1 MKKEIKKKAES
12 SDSEY
17 SSPIKH
23 KNTSDVDEKVKY
35 LSILKMKKIL
45 KNKIIINFHEC
56 GSISLGYI
64 DSI

>member
-35 LSILKMKKIL
+35 LKIEN
-45 KNKIIINFHEC
+45 KNKN
-56 GSISLGYI
+56 SKSKL
-64 DSI
+64 

>member
-35 LSILKMKKIL
+35 LKIEN
-45 KNKIIINFHEC
+45 KNKNSKSKLLLTFLIAVLFQ
-56 GSISLGYI
+56 
-64 DSI
+64 

>member
-35 LSILKMKKIL
+35 LNIENE
-45 KNKIIINFHEC
+45 KNTQK
-56 GSISLGYI
+56 
-64 DSI
+64 